1 MGPSSSRR
9 TQRQRVTMA
18 ENKTKPTT
26 ASVSDF
32 LAALEP
38 ERRRNDAQEI
48 ESMMAGATGMPA
60 ELWGS
65 SIVGYGRAHD
75 PEWFV
80 IGFSPRKANL
90 VLYGVTGED
99 NEQLFAQL
107 GKHKRGAGCL
117 YITKLDDIDRGV
129 LRKMI
134 TQTASSPK
142 S

>member
-1 MGPSSSRR
+1 
-9 TQRQRVTMA
+9 MA

-26 ASVSDF
+26 SSVADF

-48 ESMMAGATGMPA
+48 DAMMSAATSEPAQMWGA
-60 ELWGS
+60 
-65 SIVGYGRAHD
+65 SIIGYGRSNG

-99 NEQLFAQL
+99 NEKLLAQL
-107 GKHKRGAGCL
+107 GKHKRDVGCL
-117 YITKLDDIDRGV
+117 YITKLDDIDRAV
-129 LRKMI
+129 LRKI
-134 TQTASSPK
+134 VTHSATSTRT
-142 S
+142 

>member
-1 MGPSSSRR
+1 
-9 TQRQRVTMA
+9 MA

-38 ERRRNDAQEI
+38 ERRRDDAHEI
-48 ESMMAGATGMPA
+48 ESMMTVATGKAA

-65 SIVGYGRAHD
+65 SIVGYGRTRD

-90 VLYGVTGED
+90 VLYGVTGENND
-99 NEQLFAQL
+99 KLLAQL
-107 GKHKRGAGCL
+107 GKHKRGVGCL
-117 YITKLDDIDRGV
+117 YIAKLDDIDRVV
-129 LRKMI
+129 LRELI
-134 TQTASSPK
+134 TQGAARTNKAS
-142 S
+142 